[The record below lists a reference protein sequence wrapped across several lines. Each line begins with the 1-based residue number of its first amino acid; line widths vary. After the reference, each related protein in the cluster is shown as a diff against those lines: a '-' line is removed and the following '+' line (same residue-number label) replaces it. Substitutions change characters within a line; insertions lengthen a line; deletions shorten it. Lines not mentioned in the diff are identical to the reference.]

1 MRASELNIRMTLTCL
16 IINHT
21 TVGNP
26 PHPFGEPQAIHSV
39 FSTYFF
45 SDFERENIE
54 LKRTL
59 SEQQLSLH
67 KLDFE
72 KKLLKKERD
81 DLENLLSDAESKLD
95 AAEKLKRRLE
105 NFLTQNFESVN
116 ELKNS
121 LRAALSEESPV
132 DENHQSLTFNE

>member
-1 MRASELNIRMTLTCL
+1 M
-16 IINHT
+16 
-21 TVGNP
+21 
-26 PHPFGEPQAIHSV
+26 
-39 FSTYFF
+39 
-45 SDFERENIE
+45 
-54 LKRTL
+54 KRTL